1 MLKGDWGR
9 CNHPKDHQGP
19 LIGKQSDGSFQT
31 AKAKIYPCGM
41 NQIIGTAMFEFAVQ
55 FADCAIEA
63 DMPVDFAPY
72 REQSCQE
79 SDIVQPD
86 FHGS

>member
-1 MLKGDWGR
+1 
-9 CNHPKDHQGP
+9 
-19 LIGKQSDGSFQT
+19 
-31 AKAKIYPCGM
+31 M

-86 FHGS
+86 FHGT